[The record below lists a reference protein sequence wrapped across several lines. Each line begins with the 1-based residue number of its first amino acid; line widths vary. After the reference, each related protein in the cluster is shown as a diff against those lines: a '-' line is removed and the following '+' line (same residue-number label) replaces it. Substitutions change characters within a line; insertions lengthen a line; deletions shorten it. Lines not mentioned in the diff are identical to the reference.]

1 MGPRRINDS
10 RILAMGMLLVIVFF
24 GLTLQGCESNR
35 HMVLAATGTN
45 IGVEISQNPA
55 TQSPQAKLGYQRAE
69 LAIVPTNRSSQDTAN
84 ASNSLNGGAKDLA
97 DVVMELRYGG
107 IFDSGPSSGI
117 YQRLAVGSIAVA
129 QPGAAMMFAKDADGK
144 VTPDAA
150 QALKS
155 LESIKAR
162 DANVTIKT
170 KQISDLRRKSVAVD
184 QAKIDS
190 VVVGLGYTDW
200 DHFVDGKPALPT
212 EEQLDSLLAKL
223 KAQGIQ

>member
-1 MGPRRINDS
+1 
-10 RILAMGMLLVIVFF
+10 MLLGIVFF

-55 TQSPQAKLGYQRAE
+55 TQSPQAKLGYQRVE
-69 LAIVPTNRSSQDTAN
+69 LAIVPTNRSSQDTAST
-84 ASNSLNGGAKDLA
+84 SNSLQNGAKDLA

-107 IFDSGPSSGI
+107 IFDTGASSGI
-117 YQRLAVGSIAVA
+117 YQRLAVGTTAVS
-129 QPGAAMMFAKDADGK
+129 QPGASLMFAKDADGK
-144 VTPDAA
+144 VTADAA

-162 DANVTIKT
+162 DVNVTIKT
-170 KQISDLRRKSVAVD
+170 KQLADLRRKSVTAD
-184 QAKIDS
+184 QAKIDGL
-190 VVVGLGYTDW
+190 VVGLGYKDW
-200 DHFVDGKPALPT
+200 DNFIDGKPAHPT
-212 EEQLDSLLAKL
+212 EAQLDSLIANL